1 MHAPFQTSL
10 ITSLF
15 WYPLVQTLQ
24 VRLLLLLLLLLR
36 RLPLHLVLEVK
47 VRLIEVVHAHVSVLT
62 TRAVRSTLRVHGH
75 VVQRTE
81 VTTYTADFLG
91 EDLVVET
98 GFEFTLSGG
107 GGCDIHGGLS
117 SSEDDVLFYG
127 GDGGAV
133 EGCVGDV
140 GLQDVEGLDVE
151 KLGGLVLGGGDEVC
165 AVCGPLEVG
174 DCVVLAPCHNTTL
187 CVRTLHVW
195 LMYVVVAAE
204 QLTSLAVPLCNGA
217 VLVAG
222 DDVLGEVG
230 EAGNGSLALVADY
243 PQQLLVGLGGL
254 NIGVDLVHDDCGQVP
269 GALLCDTKQLP
280 AVGRE
285 LDALDGCGELPG
297 LQQLSGL
304 DLPQAHRVVGA
315 TGREQLRGG
324 VDVDGP
330 QGSDVAVV
338 CS

>member
-1 MHAPFQTSL
+1 M
-10 ITSLF
+10 
-15 WYPLVQTLQ
+15 
-24 VRLLLLLLLLLR
+24 
-36 RLPLHLVLEVK
+36 
-47 VRLIEVVHAHVSVLT
+47 
-62 TRAVRSTLRVHGH
+62 
-75 VVQRTE
+75 
-81 VTTYTADFLG
+81 TTYTTNLLG

-98 GFEFTLSGG
+98 RFELTLAGR
-107 GGCDIHGGLS
+107 GGCDVHGGLS
-117 SSEDDVLFYG
+117 SSEDDVVFYG

-140 GLQDVEGLDVE
+140 GLEDVEGLDIDE
-151 KLGGLVLGGGDEVC
+151 LGGLVLGGGDEVC

-174 DCVVLAPCHNTTL
+174 DCLMLAPCHSPRPN
-187 CVRTLHVW
+187 VRTLHVR
-195 LMYVVVAAE
+195 LVRVVVAAE
-204 QLTSLAVPLCNGA
+204 QLAGLAVPLCDGA
-217 VLVAG
+217 VLVAR

-230 EAGNGSLALVADY
+230 EAGNGGLALVADY

-254 NIGVDLVHDDCGQVP
+254 DIGVDLVYDDGGQVP
-269 GALLCDTKQLP
+269 GALLCDTEQLP

-297 LQQLSGL
+297 LQQLACL
-304 DLPQAHRVVGA
+304 DLPQAHRVVGT